1 MTKAFAST
9 KKTIGVAN
17 SFLEKPFTLMLL
29 KGRLETINKEI
40 GEANIKKGNYEI
52 IKIQSTKEKHILKI
66 RNE

>member
-1 MTKAFAST
+1 M
-9 KKTIGVAN
+9 AN

-40 GEANIKKGNYEI
+40 KEANIKKGNYEI

-66 RNE
+66 KNE